1 MHIQS
6 ILINALIKNFLSK
19 IIHEKQNQNK
29 IRQNNLK
36 NDLNINGLFVIKNGA
51 LLHETILANFY
62 CMELLLPILGIFC
75 FIIEENFDGFILC
88 FLSF

>member
-1 MHIQS
+1 M
-6 ILINALIKNFLSK
+6 
-19 IIHEKQNQNK
+19 IHEKQSRNK

-36 NDLNINGLFVIKNGA
+36 IDVKINGLFVIKNGA
-51 LLHETILANFY
+51 LLHGIILADFY
-62 CMELLLPILGIFC
+62 CMELLLPILGIFG